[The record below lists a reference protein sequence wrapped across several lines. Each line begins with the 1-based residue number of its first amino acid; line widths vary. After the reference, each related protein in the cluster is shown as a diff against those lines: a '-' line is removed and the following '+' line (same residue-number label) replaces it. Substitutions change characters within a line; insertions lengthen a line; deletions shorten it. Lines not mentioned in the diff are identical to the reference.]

1 MSLHQ
6 KSILIQLLSFVLLF
20 LVFSFIIIITFII
33 LIFFIYIFKILRQIY
48 IQMYSFNYLGCVPLT
63 TSRLTKSGWFSLQFH
78 PFSVHTPLESMKL
91 LYLLLVSLTVMN
103 GIHTWPLNIYVHMY
117 ECVYVYVYVHMC
129 ICIYI
134 YYVCMCMFVC
144 VFIYIHIYIC
154 IDTFSFVRGLSLSS
168 QIVVH
173 SVLFILS

>member
-103 GIHTWPLNIYVHMY
+103 GIHTWLVNIYVHMY

-134 YYVCMCMFVC
+134 LCMHVYVCMC
-144 VFIYIHIYIC
+144 IYIYTYIHMYRHL
-154 IDTFSFVRGLSLSS
+154 FFFVRALSLSS

-173 SVLFILS
+173 SVLVILS